1 MAFAFGLLVL
11 GAIVI
16 GGIALARRFLGNRD
30 EGADDGGD
38 VLAYLLLALAVGT
51 AGFALASLAATAFPG
66 DDFVVDVRG
75 QVANSLAAL
84 VVSVPIAVF
93 LWRRQERRRT
103 HFPASSGWT
112 VYLTLI
118 EAVFMTSLVA
128 ALFGLFEWIFADS
141 EGVAWTNII
150 VFGGIVVFHEW
161 ATSRT
166 SPESDARSLP
176 RVAGSAIGLI
186 TTLIGLGGLVGWLLS
201 EVYSTLAPTAGG
213 SDLGI
218 WVSFLLAGAPVWW
231 YRWLRPWSSESDT
244 PRSAWLFLV
253 SVAGLTTALAAMATL
268 SILVLTFLFTDTEP
282 AGTYFE
288 AAPLTLSVALVAS
301 LAWIHHRHRLGSDRT
316 EPVRAYD
323 YAMTAIGL
331 ATTVGGASA
340 LSAVALGPA
349 DLVGSGSDAV
359 IAVTVALIVGAG
371 VWLAF
376 WTRASNFP
384 RETEAS
390 STPRRVYL
398 IGMSVILGLVS
409 AGALIAVLVIIFQR
423 LLDTGG
429 TESIM
434 IPISL
439 FAFAG
444 LATWHLL
451 RVNAADRE
459 LIGSEETLTPFSV
472 TLICS
477 HPGMVSARFPDVARI
492 RVIYRSDDVGVIQDD
507 MADEIVAAV
516 SNQSSIVWVDEDGFR
531 VAPARSAT

>member
-1 MAFAFGLLVL
+1 M
-11 GAIVI
+11 
-16 GGIALARRFLGNRD
+16 
-30 EGADDGGD
+30 
-38 VLAYLLLALAVGT
+38 
-51 AGFALASLAATAFPG
+51 
-66 DDFVVDVRG
+66 
-75 QVANSLAAL
+75 
-84 VVSVPIAVF
+84 
-93 LWRRQERRRT
+93 
-103 HFPASSGWT
+103 
-112 VYLTLI
+112 
-118 EAVFMTSLVA
+118 
-128 ALFGLFEWIFADS
+128 
-141 EGVAWTNII
+141 
-150 VFGGIVVFHEW
+150 
-161 ATSRT
+161 
-166 SPESDARSLP
+166 
-176 RVAGSAIGLI
+176 
-186 TTLIGLGGLVGWLLS
+186 
-201 EVYSTLAPTAGG
+201 
-213 SDLGI
+213 
-218 WVSFLLAGAPVWW
+218 
-231 YRWLRPWSSESDT
+231 
-244 PRSAWLFLV
+244 
-253 SVAGLTTALAAMATL
+253 
-268 SILVLTFLFTDTEP
+268 
-282 AGTYFE
+282 
-288 AAPLTLSVALVAS
+288 
-301 LAWIHHRHRLGSDRT
+301 
-316 EPVRAYD
+316 
-323 YAMTAIGL
+323 
-331 ATTVGGASA
+331 
-340 LSAVALGPA
+340 
-349 DLVGSGSDAV
+349 
-359 IAVTVALIVGAG
+359 
-371 VWLAF
+371 WLAF